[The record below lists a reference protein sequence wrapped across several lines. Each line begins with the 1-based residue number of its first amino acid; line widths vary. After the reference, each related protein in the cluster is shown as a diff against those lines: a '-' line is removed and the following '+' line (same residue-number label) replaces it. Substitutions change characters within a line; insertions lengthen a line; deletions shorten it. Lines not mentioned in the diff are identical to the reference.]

1 MTANPVRRSGQ
12 ENQWGVSYYRARYYD
27 PTRSRFVSEDPIGF
41 DGGVNAY
48 VYTLDG
54 PLNWVDPLGLDVQI
68 CLRPMSG
75 PPPFSD
81 YPHTFLYSTN
91 AKTGYGLGPKP
102 GWEVLTPWMKVPGQ
116 IENDYPY
123 DSSGRIKPQNQC
135 TTESTDKCVEDC
147 ANRKA
152 RDATR
157 RPPGYKLGTYQCDT
171 WANDLLRQCK
181 QECGK

>member
-1 MTANPVRRSGQ
+1 MQ
-12 ENQWGVSYYRARYYD
+12 
-27 PTRSRFVSEDPIGF
+27 SRFVGEDPIGF